1 MIFWLK
7 PSRHSVV
14 GALSIVGIFVCTAC
28 PAFSADKLPSADGRN
43 IEKVEIAPGIYQFM
57 TLRDSY
63 VRQLNS
69 VAIVNENDVLV
80 FDTNTRPSSAQL
92 ILDEIRRLTSKP
104 VRYVVNSHWHPDHW
118 SGNEVYLKAFPDLQ
132 IIASEQMLGYMLN
145 TANAWPRRFQN
156 NLKQLRNRLEKE
168 VATGKKDDGSPL
180 TAEGRM
186 EDEEDVKNYASLTD
200 EQVRLKHIFPNLTY
214 TGKLAF
220 VHGGREF
227 RFMSVTG
234 DADGTTVLYLP
245 REKVLITGDVISYP
259 IPYFTPPPGRHA
271 ASLRELAQL
280 DTGVI
285 VPGHGPAF
293 RNKDFL
299 HLELQLLETVIA
311 GVRGELRKGALALAD
326 IQAVVTAESLREKFT
341 HNDPDLDARFRER
354 VKFLVKIAIREEVD
368 NKDY

>member
-1 MIFWLK
+1 MIFLPK
-7 PSRHSVV
+7 SCRRCVV
-14 GALSIVGIFVCTAC
+14 DAFSIVAIIVCAAC
-28 PAFSADKLPSADGRN
+28 PALSAGKLAPSDGRN
-43 IEKVEIAPGIYQFM
+43 IEKVEIAPGIYQFT
-57 TLRDSY
+57 TLRDGY

-69 VAIVNENDVLV
+69 VAIVNENDVVV

-92 ILDEIRRLTSKP
+92 ILDEIRRITSKP

-118 SGNEVYLKAFPDLQ
+118 SGNEVYVKAFPELQ

-145 TANAWPRRFQN
+145 TANAWPQRFRN
-156 NLKQLRNRLEKE
+156 NLKQMQNGLEKE
-168 VATGKKDDGSPL
+168 VASGKKDDGSPL
-180 TAEGRM
+180 TAQQRK

-200 EQVRLKHIFPNLTY
+200 EQVRLKHIYPNLTY
-214 TGKLAF
+214 SGKLTF
-220 VHGGREF
+220 VDSGREF
-227 RFMSVTG
+227 RFMSMTG
-234 DADGTTVLYLP
+234 DAEGSTVLYLP

-271 ASLRELAQL
+271 ASLRQLAQL
-280 DTGVI
+280 DAGVI
-285 VPGHGPAF
+285 IPGHGPAF

-299 HLELQLLETVIA
+299 HLELQLLDTVIA
-311 GVRGELRKGALALAD
+311 GVREQLQKGALTLAD

-341 HNDPDLDARFRER
+341 NNDPDLDARFRDR